1 MIKIY
6 GDSKTRA
13 FRPLW
18 ALEEAGL
25 DYESIPIDFLKGEH
39 RSEEFLLKN
48 PSGKVPVLV
57 DGDFILFESAAMCTY
72 IGEKSSHSK
81 LVPDPRS
88 PARYQYD
95 QWMFFVMSELEQA
108 LWTMSKHKFALPKE
122 WRVPNIFATAKY
134 EFSRSCRALEAA
146 LEESQFM
153 VGNHFT
159 FADLMVA
166 HTLKWAKLIGLE
178 LGSAHLESYL
188 NLHWDRSPRKS
199 TSSKFHSS
207 EKA

>member
-6 GDSKTRA
+6 GSAKTRA

-39 RSEEFLLKN
+39 RSDEFLARN

-72 IGEKSSHSK
+72 IGEKSSQNS
-81 LVPDPRS
+81 LVPEARS
-88 PARYQYD
+88 PARYLYD

-134 EFSRSCRALEAA
+134 EFSRSCKALEAA
-146 LEESQFM
+146 LADKQFM

-159 FADLMVA
+159 FADLMVT
-166 HTLKWAKLIGLE
+166 HTLKWAKLIGLD
-178 LGSAHLESYL
+178 LGSAHLEAYL
-188 NLHWDRSPRKS
+188 RLHWDRSPRKRTSLKYLS
-199 TSSKFHSS
+199 T
-207 EKA
+207 ENT